1 LRGKCINSVTD
12 LTDRPTPNFRY
23 TKAITT
29 EDSAMPQTDIPPTI
43 AAVKRAVTLVEQL
56 PAAKLTI
63 ALDFLEQLH
72 QKTDETQLMQVIQQ
86 QPVPDRQ
93 RLDDLRDRCE
103 WGHLTPEEHQE
114 LMQYEDAIEQHNVDR
129 LQAMIQLAQLKN
141 IDLPTLNQQLRTDLP
156 HAS

>member
-1 LRGKCINSVTD
+1 
-12 LTDRPTPNFRY
+12 
-23 TKAITT
+23 
-29 EDSAMPQTDIPPTI
+29 MPQTDIPPTI

-72 QKTDETQLMQVIQQ
+72 QKTDETQLMQVIEK

-103 WGHLTPEEHQE
+103 WGHFTPEEHQE

>member
-1 LRGKCINSVTD
+1 
-12 LTDRPTPNFRY
+12 
-23 TKAITT
+23 
-29 EDSAMPQTDIPPTI
+29 MPQTDIPPTI
-43 AAVKRAVTLVEQL
+43 AAVKRAITLVEQL
-56 PAAKLTI
+56 PADKLTI
-63 ALDFLEQLH
+63 ALNFLEQLH

-86 QPVPDRQ
+86 QPVLDRQ
-93 RLDDLRDRCE
+93 RLEDLRDRCE

-141 IDLPTLNQQLRTDLP
+141 IDLPTLNQQLRADLP

>member
-1 LRGKCINSVTD
+1 
-12 LTDRPTPNFRY
+12 
-23 TKAITT
+23 
-29 EDSAMPQTDIPPTI
+29 MPQTDIPPTI
-43 AAVKRAVTLVEQL
+43 AAVKRAITLVEQL
-56 PAAKLTI
+56 PADKLTI
-63 ALDFLEQLH
+63 ALNFLEQLH

-86 QPVPDRQ
+86 QPVLDRQ
-93 RLDDLRDRCE
+93 RLEDLRDRCE

-141 IDLPTLNQQLRTDLP
+141 IDLPTLSQQLRADLP